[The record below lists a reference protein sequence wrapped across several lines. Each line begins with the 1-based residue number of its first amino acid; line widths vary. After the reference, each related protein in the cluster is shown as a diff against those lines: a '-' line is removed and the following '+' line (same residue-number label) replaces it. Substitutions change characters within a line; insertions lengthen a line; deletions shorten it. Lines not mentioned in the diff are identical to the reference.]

1 MDRRTFLG
9 WIGVGWVASSL
20 PVALAACSEN
30 NNASEPTKS
39 TDTGAKSGAASNFTS
54 IGTVAELKQNG
65 QILNEKSPVGPV
77 LVAGNPSNTK
87 ELFAVNPTCTHKGC
101 VVEWKADS
109 KDFACPCH
117 GSKFASSGA
126 VTAGPASSPL
136 KTYQVKVEGDSVLVK
151 SSA

>member
-9 WIGVGWVASSL
+9 WIGVGWVATSL
-20 PVALAACSEN
+20 PVAIAACSDN

-39 TDTGAKSGAASNFTS
+39 NETGTKSGAASDFTS
-54 IGTVAELKQNG
+54 VGTVAELKQNG
-65 QILNEKSPVGPV
+65 QILKEQSPVGPV

-101 VVEWKADS
+101 TVEWKADK

-117 GSKFASSGA
+117 GSKFAANGA
-126 VTAGPASSPL
+126 VTAGPATSPL
-136 KTYQVKVEGDSVLVK
+136 KTYQVKVEGGSVLVK
-151 SSA
+151 GSA